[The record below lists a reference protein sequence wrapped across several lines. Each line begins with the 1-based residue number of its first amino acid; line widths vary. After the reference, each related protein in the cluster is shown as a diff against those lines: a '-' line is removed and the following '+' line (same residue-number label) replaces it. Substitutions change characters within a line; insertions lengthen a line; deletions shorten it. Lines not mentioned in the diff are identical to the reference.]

1 MSTER
6 IAELEIQ
13 LLAANAS
20 IATLTTANVELT
32 RNLADADFRAKKL
45 RRSAR
50 RDESSLKNQLL
61 AAQTRRG

>member
-20 IATLTTANVELT
+20 IATLTTANVDLT

-45 RRSAR
+45 KRSAR
-50 RDESSLKNQLL
+50 RDESALKSQLL

>member
-50 RDESSLKNQLL
+50 RDESSLKSQLL